1 MSRRAGRTGRSQS
14 ERGPGH
20 GGDGRERSGYR
31 GEREGTRRSERSQR
45 SVGSRRLGGA
55 RRSLLSVSGIA
66 LLTATKA
73 ADAATTAVG
82 LAYVPGIYEANTAA
96 AFLFRRMGVADGL
109 LVTSFCVVVAIA
121 LVTEVASIA
130 VCARRADAHLA
141 SVVRLVGYGI
151 PSALFAAV
159 SVYNVTQLLAGIEA
173 AVPL

>member
-1 MSRRAGRTGRSQS
+1 
-14 ERGPGH
+14 
-20 GGDGRERSGYR
+20 
-31 GEREGTRRSERSQR
+31 
-45 SVGSRRLGGA
+45 
-55 RRSLLSVSGIA
+55 VSGIA

-73 ADAATTAVG
+73 TDAATTAVG

-109 LVTSFCVVVAIA
+109 LVTSFSVVVAIT

-141 SVVRLVGYGI
+141 SVVRLVGYGV

-159 SVYNVTQLLAGIEA
+159 SMYNVSKLLAGIEA
-173 AVPL
+173 AQLF